1 MNQEMSTFAK
11 TILEQK
17 YCHTKE
23 DGTKETWEEVASRV
37 VDNVLAVIEISDE
50 VKAKLKR
57 AITER
62 KFIPGG
68 RYLFA
73 AGNDYH
79 QTQNCVMFKAE
90 DSREGWSDLLYK
102 ISMSLMSGAG
112 IGVVY
117 NNIRAEGK
125 IIKRTGGTATG
136 PLALM
141 QMVNECG
148 RGIMNGGNR
157 RAAIWSGL
165 LWSHPDIHKFI
176 VMKNWSKEVRDLKEK
191 DFNFP
196 ATMDMTNI
204 SVILDD
210 EFFTAFKDEHHSNHS
225 LAQSVYWATIK
236 QMLKTSEPG
245 FSIDVGENEG
255 ENLRNACQPEFA
267 TVLTPYGIKT
277 FGQIVE
283 GDYIWS
289 GNEWT
294 RLVRK
299 WTTGVKPVFKYNTTV
314 GHFVGTTNHLIYSR
328 AEKIEV
334 GQSDS
339 IDLCLGPK
347 TSIRKEDLD
356 IQDIIDGIVLGDGSV
371 HKASNNLVYLYIG
384 QKDQDYFS
392 SEISSKITK
401 HRPGLKETAYEVD
414 TTIQYYE
421 LPKTYEREVPD
432 RFFFGSDL
440 KKCGFLRGL
449 FTANGSVNENGVHLK
464 QSSRKLI
471 EQVQQMLSS
480 LGMHSYVTS
489 NKEKDV
495 EFSNGVYKCKKSY
508 DITISNGRELFK
520 DSIGFIQN
528 YKQDKIG
535 KSGALRNTS
544 SSIKSVEDLGEHEV
558 FDITVD
564 CESHTY
570 WTGGHLVS
578 NCTEVS
584 SRDDSDICNLGSL
597 NLARITSTEEMK
609 ELVELG
615 IVFLLAGTIY
625 SDVPTSKINQVRIKN
640 RRLGLGLMG
649 IHEWLVS
656 RGKKYDIDSGLQEYL
671 EIYKTSTEIAHK
683 YAHKWNLSKPVKT
696 RAIAP
701 TGTIGII
708 AETTTGIEPIFCVSY
723 KRRYLKHKSWNYQY
737 VIDPT
742 AKKLIDQGIN
752 PEHIEDAYSLSSDIE
767 RRVAFQAWVQQYVD
781 HSISSTINLPPWG
794 SEFNNESTMVTFGN
808 MLLKYLPKLRG
819 LTVYADGSRGGQPL
833 TPVKYSTAHKHIGE
847 IFVESEKVVYEAGD
861 ICDIS
866 KGGSCGS

>member
-37 VDNVLAVIEISDE
+37 VDNVLAVIEVSDE

-117 NNIRAEGK
+117 NDIRAEGK

-157 RAAIWSGL
+157 RAAIWAGL

-176 VMKNWSKEVRDLKEK
+176 VMKNWSKEIRDLKEK

-255 ENLRNACQPEFA
+255 ENLRNAC
-267 TVLTPYGIKT
+267 
-277 FGQIVE
+277 
-283 GDYIWS
+283 
-289 GNEWT
+289 
-294 RLVRK
+294 
-299 WTTGVKPVFKYNTTV
+299 
-314 GHFVGTTNHLIYSR
+314 
-328 AEKIEV
+328 
-334 GQSDS
+334 
-339 IDLCLGPK
+339 
-347 TSIRKEDLD
+347 
-356 IQDIIDGIVLGDGSV
+356 
-371 HKASNNLVYLYIG
+371 
-384 QKDQDYFS
+384 
-392 SEISSKITK
+392 
-401 HRPGLKETAYEVD
+401 
-414 TTIQYYE
+414 
-421 LPKTYEREVPD
+421 
-432 RFFFGSDL
+432 
-440 KKCGFLRGL
+440 
-449 FTANGSVNENGVHLK
+449 
-464 QSSRKLI
+464 
-471 EQVQQMLSS
+471 
-480 LGMHSYVTS
+480 
-489 NKEKDV
+489 
-495 EFSNGVYKCKKSY
+495 
-508 DITISNGRELFK
+508 
-520 DSIGFIQN
+520 
-528 YKQDKIG
+528 
-535 KSGALRNTS
+535 
-544 SSIKSVEDLGEHEV
+544 
-558 FDITVD
+558 
-564 CESHTY
+564 
-570 WTGGHLVS
+570 
-578 NCTEVS
+578 TEVS

-597 NLARITSTEEMK
+597 NLARIISTEEMK

-615 IVFLLAGTIY
+615 IIFLLAGTIY

-847 IFVESEKVVYEAGD
+847 VFTESEKVVYEAGD

>member
-117 NNIRAEGK
+117 NDIRAEGK

-176 VMKNWSKEVRDLKEK
+176 VMKNWSEEVRDLKEK

-255 ENLRNACQPEFA
+255 ENLRNAP
-267 TVLTPYGIKT
+267 L
-277 FGQIVE
+277 
-283 GDYIWS
+283 S
-289 GNEWT
+289 GNT
-294 RLVRK
+294 QV
-299 WTTGVKPVFKYNTTV
+299 
-314 GHFVGTTNHLIYSR
+314 LI
-328 AEKIEV
+328 
-334 GQSDS
+334 
-339 IDLCLGPK
+339 
-347 TSIRKEDLD
+347 
-356 IQDIIDGIVLGDGSV
+356 
-371 HKASNNLVYLYIG
+371 
-384 QKDQDYFS
+384 KDQDTS
-392 SEISSKITK
+392 SVYLGKYIPIIDIVGQEVEIWTGVRWAPTVFKKTKENTETIKITFSDPTSLEIRSIVCDPEHEFFK
-401 HRPGLKETAYEVD
+401 GDKTKVPADKLQRGDKLLSSNVEFWKPSNNAWREIWYNHLSVIGRHNHYYPIPSWEKE
-414 TTIQYYE
+414 Q
-421 LPKTYEREVPD
+421 L
-432 RFFFGSDL
+432 G
-440 KKCGFLRGL
+440 
-449 FTANGSVNENGVHLK
+449 VNETKYFLVR
-464 QSSRKLI
+464 SI
-471 EQVQQMLSS
+471 
-480 LGMHSYVTS
+480 
-489 NKEKDV
+489 EKDINQDV
-495 EFSNGVYKCKKSY
+495 YCCDVKVPEHCFMAEGV
-508 DITISNGRELFK
+508 
-520 DSIGFIQN
+520 
-528 YKQDKIG
+528 
-535 KSGALRNTS
+535 
-544 SSIKSVEDLGEHEV
+544 
-558 FDITVD
+558 
-564 CESHTY
+564 
-570 WTGGHLVS
+570 LVS

-597 NLARITSTEEMK
+597 NLARISSIEEMK

-615 IVFLLAGTIY
+615 IIFLLAGTIY
-625 SDVPTSKINQVRIKN
+625 SDVPTDKINQIRIKN

-649 IHEWLVS
+649 IHEWLIS
-656 RGKKYDIDSGLQEYL
+656 RGKKYDIDSELQAYL

-683 YAHKWNLSKPVKT
+683 YAEKWNLSKPIKT

-752 PEHIEDAYSLSSDIE
+752 SEHIEDAYSLSSDVE

-794 SEFNNESTMVTFGN
+794 SEFNNESTMITFGS

-833 TPVKYSTAHKHIGE
+833 TPIKYSTASKHIGE
-847 IFVESEKVVYEAGD
+847 VFVETEKVVYESAD
-861 ICDIS
+861 VCDIS